1 MGLETSS
8 GFVERILQEPCEN
21 GHKPLVAPRLGGLT
35 GYRCDVRADTEILIL
50 GPVEA
55 RRGGEMIHIGGHHQR
70 AVLAAL
76 VLSANHS
83 VRADE
88 LAWVVWG
95 DDPPP
100 SSDGTIQSYVS
111 RLRHLLGA
119 DAIVNEDHSYMLV
132 AECEQLDSCRFERL
146 VHEARSLMDDDPAG
160 AREASRAAIEL
171 WRGPVLGLLGDEEF
185 GHLEA
190 IRLEELRLLAV
201 EIGTECELRLGRFA
215 ECASRLK
222 ALVVEYPYRERFW
235 RLLVQALFADGRR
248 LEAMASYDEYQRWMS
263 ASDLEPEE
271 TFDELV
277 TGIDRSGA
285 AR

>member
-1 MGLETSS
+1 MRS
-8 GFVERILQEPCEN
+8 
-21 GHKPLVAPRLGGLT
+21 
-35 GYRCDVRADTEILIL
+35 DTEILIL

-55 RRGGEMIHIGGHHQR
+55 RRNGEIIHIGGHHQR

-95 DDPPP
+95 DDLP
-100 SSDGTIQSYVS
+100 SSADGTIQSYVS

-119 DAIVNEDHSYMLV
+119 DAIVNEDHSYTLV
-132 AECEQLDSCRFERL
+132 ASCEQLDSCRFERL
-146 VHEARSLMDDDPAG
+146 VHEARSLSHDDPAG
-160 AREASRAAIEL
+160 ALEASRAAIEL

-185 GHLEA
+185 AHLES

-201 EIGTECELRLGRFA
+201 EIETECELRLGQWG

-235 RLLVQALFADGRR
+235 RLLVEALFKDGRR
-248 LEAMASYDEYQRWMS
+248 LEAMASYDEYQRWMAES
-263 ASDLEPEE
+263 GLEPQE
-271 TFDELV
+271 TFDDLV
-277 TGIDRSGA
+277 AGA
-285 AR
+285 GR